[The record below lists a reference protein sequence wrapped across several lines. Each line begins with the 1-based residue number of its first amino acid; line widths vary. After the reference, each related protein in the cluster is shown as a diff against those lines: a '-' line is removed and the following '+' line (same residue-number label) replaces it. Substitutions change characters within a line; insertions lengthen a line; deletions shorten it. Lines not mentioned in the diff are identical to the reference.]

1 MASRELPDAHSL
13 AQLVSG
19 VTEVMCGTKFIPAD
33 DLARGNSI
41 CGRMV
46 LLPIKGARDISV
58 VLASD
63 NAGSRALGAALF
75 CRPADQLTPAM
86 IDDAIAEVLNMV
98 AGQIQRAMAIDQ
110 PLGLPRV
117 TSLGEMA
124 ASSGVG
130 FNDSVLL
137 TSEGAVDLKLWIIER
152 KAPGEG
158 VPRSGEGGV
167 LKSLIRKR
175 GNRIKSA
182 P

>member
-1 MASRELPDAHSL
+1 MATRDLPDARSL
-13 AQLVSG
+13 AQLVSS
-19 VTEVMCGTKFIPAD
+19 VTEMMCGTKFVPAD
-33 DLARGNSI
+33 DLARGQSI

-63 NAGSRALGAALF
+63 SAGSRALGSALF
-75 CRPADQLTPAM
+75 GRPADQLTVAM

-98 AGQIQRAMAIDQ
+98 AGQIQRTMAIDQ

-124 ASSGVG
+124 ATTGVG
-130 FNDSVLL
+130 FDDSVLL
-137 TSEGAVDLKLWIIER
+137 TSEGAVDLKLWIIEK
-152 KAPGEG
+152 KAAPEG
-158 VPRSGEGGV
+158 PTKSKDGGV
-167 LKSLIRKR
+167 LRSLIRKA

-182 P
+182 

>member
-1 MASRELPDAHSL
+1 MATRNLPDAHSL
-13 AQLVSG
+13 AQMVSS
-19 VTEVMCGTKFIPAD
+19 VTEVMCGTKFAPAD
-33 DLARGNSI
+33 DRARGNSI

-46 LLPIKGARDISV
+46 LLPIQGTRDISV

-63 NAGSRALGAALF
+63 SAGSRALGAALF
-75 CRPADQLTPAM
+75 GRPADQLTATM

-98 AGQIQRAMAIDQ
+98 AGQIQRAMGIDQ

-124 ASSGVG
+124 ATSGVG

-152 KAPGEG
+152 KAPSEDVPGSKEG
-158 VPRSGEGGV
+158 SV

-175 GNRIKSA
+175 GGGIKST